1 MMHTPRLKRFR
12 LFSNRVLY
20 LILLSILAWDVELNP
35 GPAKTPEMEVLKCL
49 QSEQETLI
57 SKLNVI
63 ESRFE
68 KNENILM
75 GVKDNLGQTQNQIR
89 DISKIV
95 TEQAAII
102 RQLMQQVKD
111 LQKKTNDLE
120 NRSRRKNL
128 VFYGVD
134 DKTSES
140 WDESKAI
147 IKNICKTSLG
157 MELES
162 VERAHRLGRYNKN
175 KKRPIIVKFSLY
187 KERQA
192 VLLNAK
198 RFKNSQYNVSKDY
211 SHETRS
217 IRNKLWEYAKTKRED
232 KNNKV
237 KLNFDKL
244 IINGRAFR
252 WDDEKE
258 EVVPVRRQ

>member
-1 MMHTPRLKRFR
+1 MCGPSHGWITEDQPIDLGQQNSRGADQAYIDTQHDSFVGFGAGTLADMTLMQ
-12 LFSNRVLY
+12 
-20 LILLSILAWDVELNP
+20 LLLVQ
-35 GPAKTPEMEVLKCL
+35 V
-49 QSEQETLI
+49 
-57 SKLNVI
+57 
-63 ESRFE
+63 R

-75 GVKDNLGQTQNQIR
+75 EVKDNLRQTQNQIG

-95 TEQAAII
+95 TEQAVII
-102 RQLMQQVKD
+102 RHLMQQVKD
-111 LQKKTNDLE
+111 LEKKTNDLE

-140 WDESKAI
+140 WDESEAI
-147 IKNICKTSLG
+147 IKNICKTNLG

-162 VERAHRLGRYNKN
+162 VERAHRLGRYNE

-198 RFKNSQYNVSKDY
+198 RFKNSQYSVSEDY
-211 SHETRS
+211 SPETRS
-217 IRNKLWEYAKTKRED
+217 VRNKLWEYAKTKRED
-232 KNNKV
+232 KTNKA

-244 IINGRAFR
+244 IINVRAFR
-252 WDDEKE
+252 WDEEKE